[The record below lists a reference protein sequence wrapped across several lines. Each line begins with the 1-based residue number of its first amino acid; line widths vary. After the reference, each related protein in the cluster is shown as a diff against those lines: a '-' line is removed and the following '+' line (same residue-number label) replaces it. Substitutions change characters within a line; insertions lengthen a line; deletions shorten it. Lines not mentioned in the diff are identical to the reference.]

1 MSLSLLFAFI
11 AIAYKHPHGM
21 HLTDFV
27 KEVGLTSPEADRV
40 LQHLGVGA
48 PAGAQPVGRALRL
61 VTVGPDPADPQR
73 LLVTLTRRG
82 IAKLGIKHNP
92 FE

>member
-1 MSLSLLFAFI
+1 MFAFI
-11 AIAYKHPHGM
+11 QIAYKHPHGM
-21 HLTDFV
+21 HLADFV
-27 KEVGLTSPEADRV
+27 KEVGLTSLEADRV
-40 LQHLGVGA
+40 LQRLGVGA
-48 PAGAQPVGRALRL
+48 SAGAQPVGLALRL

-82 IAKLGIKHNP
+82 IVKLGIKHNL